1 MVAFLGLVGDGVVA
15 VSACGDLV
23 LVAAVGEV
31 QDFGTKNKSDL
42 FPPSHSS
49 LTLNW
54 AIGSDKLTRYNW
66 IYEMP
71 KTFISIFVSVILW

>member
-1 MVAFLGLVGDGVVA
+1 MGLVGDGVVA

-42 FPPSHSS
+42 SPPVHSS
-49 LTLNW
+49 LTHNW
-54 AIGSDKLTRYNW
+54 AIGSDKLTRVYLDLRIAKND
-66 IYEMP
+66 
-71 KTFISIFVSVILW
+71 ISIFVSVILW

>member
-1 MVAFLGLVGDGVVA
+1 MLVVAFLGLVGDDVVA

-42 FPPSHSS
+42 FSPSFHSS
-49 LTLNW
+49 LTHNW
-54 AIGSDKLTRYNW
+54 ATGSDKLTW
-66 IYEMP
+66 V
-71 KTFISIFVSVILW
+71 F